1 MQKAFEQLL
10 QKPVIDVRERQHCG
24 QRTYV
29 SEYYTSLQNG
39 ESVSCERHKNVCF
52 VF

>member
-1 MQKAFEQLL
+1 MQKTFWQLL
-10 QKPVIDVRERQHCG
+10 RKPVIGIRERQHCG

-29 SEYYTSLQNG
+29 SEYYTSLQIG
-39 ESVSCERHKNVCF
+39 ESVSCKRHKNVCF